1 MYKFKL
7 CISIIFFSLLLV
19 GTSIIK
25 NETRDLEK
33 KIDNLNEHIV
43 SKEKDLNE
51 TQLDFFYLTS
61 PYVLEQRIQN
71 LDINIYI
78 PMKHSNIFL
87 SFLSFVGLQ
96 NKFVIQEIQNEKK
109 IQKR

>member
-71 LDINIYI
+71 LDMNIYT

-87 SFLSFVGLQ
+87 SFLSFVELQ

>member
-51 TQLDFFYLTS
+51 TQ
-61 PYVLEQRIQN
+61 
-71 LDINIYI
+71 
-78 PMKHSNIFL
+78 
-87 SFLSFVGLQ
+87 
-96 NKFVIQEIQNEKK
+96 
-109 IQKR
+109 